1 MMDLL
6 EQSETLERIELIA
19 KYVCVNESSARE
31 RQIALLWI
39 NEMVEAMRHDVPQK
53 KENPQ
58 DRGSFDSRGRRGF
71 Q

>member
-1 MMDLL
+1 MDLL

-19 KYVCVNESSARE
+19 KYVCVSESSARE

-39 NEMVEAMRHDVPQK
+39 NEMVEAIRHDVPQK

-58 DRGSFDSRGRRGF
+58 NRGSYDSCGRRGF